1 MDYAFYK
8 YIMTS
13 EEKKLKITELSQQI
27 LELKLADSSVITKK
41 TIQKLQQELSE
52 LTK

>member
-1 MDYAFYK
+1 
-8 YIMTS
+8 MTP
-13 EEKKLKITELSQQI
+13 EEKKLKITELSTQI
-27 LELKLADSSVITKK
+27 LELKLADSSVSTKK

>member
-1 MDYAFYK
+1 
-8 YIMTS
+8 MTL

-27 LELKLADSSVITKK
+27 LELKLADSSVSTKK
-41 TIQKLQQELSE
+41 TIKKLQQELSE